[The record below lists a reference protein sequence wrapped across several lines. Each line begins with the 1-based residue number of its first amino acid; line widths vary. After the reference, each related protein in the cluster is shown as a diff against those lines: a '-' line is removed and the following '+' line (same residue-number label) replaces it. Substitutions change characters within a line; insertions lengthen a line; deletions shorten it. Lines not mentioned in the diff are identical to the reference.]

1 MTAAT
6 DAEVWAGLIPNSVE
20 TLWPTPQ
27 QLPVDLPPVAPFDYE
42 LLPDSLRPW
51 IQDICERVQCPP
63 DYVAVAAIAA
73 AGSLIGRKVCVR
85 PQRKTDWYEVPN
97 LWAVLVGR
105 PSTMK
110 SPAMSA
116 ALAPLNRLAAMAN
129 AEYEGE
135 MQAYK
140 ATLLQA
146 EIVADTAKKT
156 AKGLIE
162 KAIKNGSSIPDVSH
176 LLNDDRESEAPVL
189 RRYIVNDSS
198 HQALGELLRQ
208 NSNGVAVVRD
218 EIIGLLRTFECEDGA
233 EARAFYLE
241 SADGKNSFTFD
252 RIGRGL
258 NLTVPAVCL
267 TLIGATQ
274 PAKIARFLRG
284 AVNGDENDDGLIQRF
299 RLLVWPD
306 DDGRPWRDV
315 DRWPDT
321 AAKTRAFDVYKT
333 LDELTADSVQA
344 ECDQHDDDAL
354 PFLRFDDAALELFLE
369 WRTELENELRS
380 KTLPDAIESHLAK
393 YRKLVPCLA
402 LILHL
407 ADGGTGSIGAAAI
420 SRALDWSDYLRSHAE
435 RAYSSATMPAI
446 GAAKRIARAIEKG
459 ELRGTVSITE
469 IRRKRYAGTDE
480 AAKVREALELLADH
494 DWLTI
499 QRIEAGPSGG
509 RPAEVCIINLRAP
522 KIGKGGE

>member
-1 MTAAT
+1 MTIASLNT
-6 DAEVWAGLIPNSVE
+6 EVWEALLPEPENTD
-20 TLWPTPQ
+20 TLWPKPKV
-27 QLPVDLPPVAPFDYE
+27 LPADLPPVQSFDYD
-42 LLPDSLRPW
+42 LIPDSLRPW
-51 IQDICERVQCPP
+51 IKDICERVQCPP

-73 AGSLIGRKVCVR
+73 AGSVIGRKIAVR
-85 PQRKTDWYEVPN
+85 PQRRTDWYEVPN

-116 ALAPLNRLAAMAN
+116 ALAPLNQLAAMAN
-129 AEYEGE
+129 AEYDHAI
-135 MQAYK
+135 QSYK
-140 ATLLQA
+140 STLLQA

-156 AKGLIE
+156 AKSLIE
-162 KAIKNGSSIPDVSH
+162 KAIKGGAAIPDVSH
-176 LLNDDRESEAPVL
+176 LLNGDDEFEAPTL

-198 HQALGELLRQ
+198 HQALGEVLRQ
-208 NSNGVAVVRD
+208 NTNGVAVVRD
-218 EIIGLLRTFECEDGA
+218 EIIGLLRTFEREDGA

-241 SADGKNSFTFD
+241 GADGKNAFTFD

-321 AAKTRAFDVYKT
+321 EAKNRAYDVFKH
-333 LDELTADSVQA
+333 LDELTTDSVQA
-344 ECDQHDDDAL
+344 EYDQHDSNTL
-354 PFLRFDDAALELFLE
+354 PFLRFDDDALEFFLE

-407 ADGGTGSIGAAAI
+407 ADGGVGSINVTAL
-420 SRALDWSDYLRSHAE
+420 SRALDWSEYLRSHAE
-435 RAYSSATMPAI
+435 RAYSSVTMPAI
-446 GAAKRIARAIEKG
+446 GSAKRIANAIQKG
-459 ELRGTVSITE
+459 DLRGAVSITE

-494 DWLTI
+494 DWLI
-499 QRIEAGPSGG
+499 VQRIDAGPNGG
-509 RPAEVCIINLRAP
+509 RPTELCIINPR
-522 KIGKGGE
+522 IGGE